1 MQEEIRSST
10 EQVSRK
16 LKYLYIDHNAG
27 PHMFSKRQLGRQ
39 CEYESASAFYGP
51 ADAQR
56 GQLQTP
62 EHWKEHVP

>member
-16 LKYLYIDHNAG
+16 LKYLYTDHNAG

-39 CEYESASAFYGP
+39 CEYELASVLYRP

-62 EHWKEHVP
+62 QHWKEHVP